1 MGGLLKS
8 RDQGPS
14 LPALN
19 PVLGSR
25 RVTPRVFQE
34 SLWAIIVLPGCCVIF
49 QQATVEAGS
58 FHPSPLLCIHMSLSI
73 ALWCCEHFP
82 SFELCHWDE
91 FPGSREELDTGSA
104 LRISATCLQW

>member
-1 MGGLLKS
+1 MGSVLKS

-25 RVTPRVFQE
+25 RVTLKIFQE
-34 SLWAIIVLPGCCVIF
+34 SPWAVIVLPGCSVIF

-58 FHPSPLLCIHMSLSI
+58 FHPSPLLCIRMSCTSMCMIVVVTVNSPVVL
-73 ALWCCEHFP
+73 
-82 SFELCHWDE
+82 
-91 FPGSREELDTGSA
+91 
-104 LRISATCLQW
+104 